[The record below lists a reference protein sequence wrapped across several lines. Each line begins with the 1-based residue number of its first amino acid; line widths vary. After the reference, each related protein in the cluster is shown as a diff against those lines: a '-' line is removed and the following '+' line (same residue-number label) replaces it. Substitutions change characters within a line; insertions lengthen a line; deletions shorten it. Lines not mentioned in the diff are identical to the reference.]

1 MDYKILFTESALADL
16 DAIMTRAVVDH
27 ASTSEHFA
35 TALLNHTELLSQ
47 FPYLGV
53 PVRDMPGSRRLLHS
67 PFHIYYFINEPLKR
81 IDIDHFWHFRRHP
94 PGFGIVKR

>member
-27 ASTSEHFA
+27 PATSERFA
-35 TALLNHTELLSQ
+35 TSLLNHAGLLCQ

-53 PVRDMPGSRRLLHS
+53 PVRDMPGSRRVLHS
-67 PFHIYYFINEPLKR
+67 PFHLYYFIYEPLKR
-81 IDIDHFWHFRRHP
+81 IDIDHFWHLRRSP
-94 PGFGIVKR
+94 PLFGVVKR